1 MIEGLVEPVLLL
13 GEVAALLLKP
23 AETIRLQCR
32 GERQEKEKERDD
44 ANKSPHM
51 HAQKEESRSS
61 KRVAMAM
68 HEEGCISLELHK
80 RRRVTGFHGL
90 HVAVIGNRHSLL
102 P

>member
-51 HAQKEESRSS
+51 HREQKQQKS
-61 KRVAMAM
+61 
-68 HEEGCISLELHK
+68 G
-80 RRRVTGFHGL
+80 HG
-90 HVAVIGNRHSLL
+90 HA
-102 P
+102 

>member
-23 AETIRLQCR
+23 AETIRLRCR

-44 ANKSPHM
+44 AKKSPHM

-61 KRVAMAM
+61 KRVAM

-80 RRRVTGFHGL
+80 CRRVTGFHGL